1 MAHQADLKQR
11 QKTLNDMKA
20 NAVARTDNDLLD
32 DVMADGTSVAAARD
46 QKAKEGA
53 EAKAKRE
60 ADAKAEAKRL
70 KEMKANASARTDH
83 DLLDDV
89 TADGQSVAAARE
101 AKAAEGAAAREAEA
115 ARAKASEQELKDLK
129 GNTKARTDDGDGT
142 QF

>member
-70 KEMKANASARTDH
+70 KEMKANASEGSYLQRSMKQNWWQQRQLRCQKRLPAFAHARTATTIIRSRGRQRDIVIRWQ
-83 DLLDDV
+83 LV
-89 TADGQSVAAARE
+89 IR
-101 AKAAEGAAAREAEA
+101 
-115 ARAKASEQELKDLK
+115 
-129 GNTKARTDDGDGT
+129 
-142 QF
+142 